1 MKRFHFRLQKLMD
14 AKESEEK
21 EKQRLFGEAQ
31 QLVIES
37 EMELNSL
44 EDALEQS
51 IRERRTLQERKVSIA
66 ELMIHDKWK
75 IHLQKKIREQQT
87 IIRQRMEIAE
97 DRREELVIVSQEK
110 RVLEKLKEKRWADH
124 EKQLNAEEQSF
135 LDDLGSRKTGIL

>member
-75 IHLQKKIREQQT
+75 IHLQKKFGNN
-87 IIRQRMEIAE
+87 RQ
-97 DRREELVIVSQEK
+97 SSGNGW
-110 RVLEKLKEKRWADH
+110 KLQRIDVRNW
-124 EKQLNAEEQSF
+124 
-135 LDDLGSRKTGIL
+135 